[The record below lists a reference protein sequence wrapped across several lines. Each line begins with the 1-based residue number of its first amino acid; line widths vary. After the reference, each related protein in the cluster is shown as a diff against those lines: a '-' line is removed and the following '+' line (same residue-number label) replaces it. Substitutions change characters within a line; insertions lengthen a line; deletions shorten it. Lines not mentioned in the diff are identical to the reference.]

1 MKKAPIAYIIVAIIG
16 CILLGAFLLVKDPQT
31 QKLQLGMEIW
41 DIFQPVLNAEH
52 QSMQIDASICVE
64 EEEIDLESKMYRV
77 KDENVNYLI
86 FEQEDFPIFVVDNM
100 LFLENGKAFKISDV
114 PYVPEE
120 NDEQEKSNEDK
131 LFKQVVKAL
140 KEFEITTKT
149 VGGQTHY
156 SVVVTGKMVEDIMK
170 EILPMEKELF
180 ASIENL
186 QMVLV
191 TKGEKIVRMEL
202 SSDSVIDA
210 KKVKVDVVLSEFQI
224 LRQGQYSIPELVKK
238 SIKETNPEDLFCLSR
253 DLYPLLKASQ
263 SFETLA
269 DREGTV
275 RVGIDFGLIQLDT
288 TIDIDELRKGTDKV
302 ENSGKVQAVP
312 SWLSV
317 LFLEGEISV
326 TVEKKKY
333 TYSLELDASTTKT
346 IAEMLVPNLRMYQF
360 EFTKSEAKLVVQD
373 DEIASIAIS
382 INGMVDIFIKEIP
395 LKLEMEY
402 MFE

>member
-1 MKKAPIAYIIVAIIG
+1 MKKARIAYIIVAIIG
-16 CILLGAFLLVKDPQT
+16 CIFFGAFLLVKDPQT

-41 DIFQPVLNAEH
+41 DILQPVLNAEH

-64 EEEIDLESKMYRV
+64 EDEIDLKSKMYRV

-100 LFLENGKAFKISDV
+100 LLLENGKAFKISDV

-131 LFKQVVKAL
+131 LFKQVVQAL
-140 KEFEITTKT
+140 KEFEITTKK

-224 LRQGQYSIPELVKK
+224 LKQGQYSIPELVKK
-238 SIKETNPEDLFCLSR
+238 SIKETNPEDLLCLSR

-263 SFETLA
+263 SFESLA
-269 DREGTV
+269 EREGTV

-288 TIDIDELRKGTDKV
+288 TMDIDELRKGTDKV
-302 ENSGKVQAVP
+302 ENSEKVKDVP
-312 SWLSV
+312 AWVSV

-326 TVEKKKY
+326 ASENKNY
-333 TYSLELDASTTKT
+333 TYSLELDASTTRT
-346 IAEMLVPNLRMYQF
+346 LAEMMIPNLRMYQF
-360 EFTKSEAKLVVQD
+360 EFTKSEARLVVKN
-373 DEIASIAIS
+373 DEISSITIS

-402 MFE
+402 MFD